1 MISRR
6 LDLADALDRWTPR
19 WHRLAEKL
27 GWPQAWLHEFCT
39 YLGQPRMFI
48 EEFNIRYTWKRMDAE
63 TILKP
68 VMTEEEARAF
78 YQGHDYMLWRNI
90 VHRKHSAWRRVLVTM
105 RACESWRPEWYDVSW
120 QVQTGLP
127 KAPDRGR
134 VMLEVGC
141 AIAPVS
147 AWCAERK
154 PQWQYFLHDLFPS
167 PHASYGLWRVRQR
180 APSGVMQWPTQANVI
195 TALDV
200 FEHLS
205 DPMKMARRCVET
217 LAPGGYLHWNF
228 VGNELRNDLDLAT
241 EEQHRETV
249 EYLERELNLVWE
261 RHGYRVSRRRDE
273 RPTWRQRIRLNRH
286 NRAHARAVVA
296 SRGM

>member
-6 LDLADALDRWTPR
+6 LDLADVLDRWTPR
-19 WHRLAEKL
+19 WHRLGEKL

-48 EEFNIRYTWKRMDAE
+48 EEFNIRYTMKRMDAE
-63 TILKP
+63 TLLKP

-105 RACESWRPEWYDVSW
+105 RRTRHP
-120 QVQTGLP
+120 
-127 KAPDRGR
+127 APA
-134 VMLEVGC
+134 MLEVGC

-147 AWCAERK
+147 VWCAERK
-154 PQWQYFLHDLFPS
+154 PHWQYFLWDLWPS
-167 PHASYGLWRVRQR
+167 AHAAYGLWRVRQR
-180 APSGVMQWPTQANVI
+180 APSGVLAWPHGHHASVI

-249 EYLERELNLVWE
+249 EYLERELDLVWE
-261 RHGYRVSRRRDE
+261 RHGYRVSQQRDE
-273 RPTWRQRIRLNRH
+273 RPRLMNHLRLKRW
-286 NRAHARAVVA
+286 NAKRTKAVVA
-296 SRGM
+296 YRGM